1 MKFWL
6 AMSLATVT
14 AFFSSCL
21 PTSPALDSAGHVH
34 IEQPS
39 ANLKAQGL
47 KEFEDL
53 KRVKQISYDTQYT
66 GQVQRVASRLK
77 PVINL
82 PNADWEFVVFVDPE
96 PNAFAL
102 PGGKVGIHT
111 GLFQITQ
118 DDAGLAAV
126 LGHEI
131 SHITSNHAGKR
142 QRQNLGLAAGGLILD
157 QVIKGQGGSDEDRL
171 RAASI
176 YGAGST
182 IGVAL
187 PHSRR
192 HELEADRIGAIF
204 MARAG
209 YDPRESV
216 AMWERF
222 AAYNKKNANNSPE
235 FLRTHPLDET
245 RINALKSFMPEAM
258 REYRP
263 Q

>member
-6 AMSLATVT
+6 VTSLASVSI
-14 AFFSSCL
+14 FSSACL
-21 PTSPALDSAGHVH
+21 PTAPALDSTGHVH
-34 IEQPS
+34 IEQPT
-39 ANLKAQGL
+39 AGLKAQGL

-53 KRVKQISYDTQYT
+53 KRVKPISYDTKYT
-66 GQVQRVASRLK
+66 DQVQRVASRLK

-82 PNADWEFVVFVDPE
+82 PNAQWEFVVFVDPE

-111 GLFQITQ
+111 GLFPITQ
-118 DDAGLAAV
+118 NDAGLAAV

-142 QRQNLGLAAGGLILD
+142 QRQNLGLAAGGLLLD
-157 QVIKGQGGSDEDRL
+157 QVIKGQGGSDDERVK
-171 RAASI
+171 AAAL
-176 YGAGST
+176 YGAGAT
-182 IGVAL
+182 IGLAL
-187 PHSRR
+187 PHSRS

-204 MARAG
+204 MSRAG
-209 YDPRESV
+209 YDPREAVS
-216 AMWERF
+216 MWERF
-222 AAYNKKNANNSPE
+222 AAYNKKSANKSPE

-245 RINALKSFMPEAM
+245 RINALKDFMPQAM
-258 REYRP
+258 REYRT